1 MTEQVRKDVG
11 GQSSMELVNTGGDL
25 LKPISEFLQG
35 SLLVERR
42 LVAKASRSFLTNCNL
57 TKARGAYWLIL
68 RSEEV
73 T

>member
-11 GQSSMELVNTGGDL
+11 GQSSMELMNTGGDL
-25 LKPISEFLQG
+25 LSPFSELFQG

-42 LVAKASRSFLTNCNL
+42 LVAKASRSFLTNRNL
-57 TKARGAYWLIL
+57 TKARRAYWLIL
-68 RSEEV
+68 RFEEV